1 MIVDP
6 TLGAGATFST
16 DSEGETRA
24 WMEAMQT
31 AIGRKRAEARKRR
44 RLSTAASGDASHP
57 PSSFSFT
64 DGTASTVVV
73 VAAAAAAPAPA
84 ADADASGGQR
94 RRRRRGASKSKSGG
108 GRRRRGYKTSRTV
121 PLLSDTQV
129 TASVRVL
136 AKSGVHAGQLQVQWA
151 GEPLWLSGS

>member
-57 PSSFSFT
+57 PSSFSST
-64 DGTASTVVV
+64 DGTASTVV
-73 VAAAAAAPAPA
+73 AAAAAAAAAPA

-94 RRRRRGASKSKSGG
+94 RRRRRGASKSKGGG

-136 AKSGVHAGQLQVQWA
+136 AKSGAHAGQLQVQWA